1 MKIVGIGIDIIDN
14 DRIKSLLKNNSFI
27 NRTFSK
33 KEISVS
39 KRILNKTNFFSK
51 RFAAKEAFSKALGT
65 GFRNNLNFND
75 IEIVNDKLGKPYYL
89 INNKIKQIIKKKK
102 KVNKFKLFLSIS
114 DEKDYSVAFIIIQ
127 KISWFQKK
135 Q

>member
-14 DRIKSLLKNNSFI
+14 NRIKSLLKNNSFI

-33 KEISVS
+33 KEISIS

-89 INNKIKQIIKKKK
+89 INNVYLYYVNIKKLFYILFDSFFICFLMY
-102 KVNKFKLFLSIS
+102 FKNC
-114 DEKDYSVAFIIIQ
+114 FILL
-127 KISWFQKK
+127 W
-135 Q
+135 

>member
-75 IEIVNDKLGKPYYL
+75 IKIVNDKLGKPYYL

-102 KVNKFKLFLSIS
+102 KVNNFKLFLSIS

-127 KISWFQKK
+127 KIS
-135 Q
+135 

>member
-51 RFAAKEAFSKALGT
+51 RFVLFKILFET
-65 GFRNNLNFND
+65 
-75 IEIVNDKLGKPYYL
+75 EI
-89 INNKIKQIIKKKK
+89 
-102 KVNKFKLFLSIS
+102 
-114 DEKDYSVAFIIIQ
+114 
-127 KISWFQKK
+127 
-135 Q
+135 

>member
-33 KEISVS
+33 KEISIS

-102 KVNKFKLFLSIS
+102 KVNNFKLFLSIS

-127 KISWFQKK
+127 KIS
-135 Q
+135 